1 MDDNTRLSKPI
12 PDWYRSWK
20 ESHEGLKQRLQNMAD
35 QWLQLSEE
43 IEKQKAKQST
53 LNTAKELLKKAIEQ
67 AQADVMT
74 CENIA
79 ERTKNN
85 AGKANTALHK
95 ILDKDDGKSHF
106 TKARLKLEQQ
116 KSLLRQATSEFTKQ
130 HDTLLAIQAKQQYLN
145 DNILQAE
152 QLRSNEQR
160 VLDMWMQRFNSNNPP
175 VQMAELERVLADGRN
190 WNQTRLQVRENAM
203 QIAVLQARVDY
214 LRAQII
220 ALQANG
226 LRPISGNG
234 EAEQMQIKQKIAELE
249 NKRRDILM
257 EIAKADETL
266 RRHQQTLS
274 QQ

>member
-1 MDDNTRLSKPI
+1 
-12 PDWYRSWK
+12 
-20 ESHEGLKQRLQNMAD
+20 
-35 QWLQLSEE
+35 
-43 IEKQKAKQST
+43 
-53 LNTAKELLKKAIEQ
+53 
-67 AQADVMT
+67 
-74 CENIA
+74 
-79 ERTKNN
+79 
-85 AGKANTALHK
+85 
-95 ILDKDDGKSHF
+95 
-106 TKARLKLEQQ
+106 
-116 KSLLRQATSEFTKQ
+116 
-130 HDTLLAIQAKQQYLN
+130 
-145 DNILQAE
+145 
-152 QLRSNEQR
+152 
-160 VLDMWMQRFNSNNPP
+160 
-175 VQMAELERVLADGRN
+175 MAELERVLADGRN